1 MTRKAHQTVYA
12 ALVVAFSVSAAQA
25 ADTWVPTKAASE
37 PSGHGAV
44 ISWPCPGYPMPG
56 QTASS

>member
-1 MTRKAHQTVYA
+1 MNRFALKTVA
-12 ALVVAFSVSAAQA
+12 ATFAFTLIAATAQA
-25 ADTWVPTKAASE
+25 ADTWSTTKISTQ

-56 QTASS
+56 DTLSS